1 MDRVWVV
8 ISSPDDLVQLKEQL
22 LKPDPN
28 ERKPQGQA
36 RANVLFGAGLAAGRR
51 PVKDGAGQACWPY
64 LSVTAA
70 AMIDTIIAGAP
81 ERARRADWAKVLG
94 RRRSLPQGK
103 AKVSTEGRVIF
114 SYL

>member
-8 ISSPDDLVQLKEQL
+8 ISFPDDLVQLKEQL

-36 RANVLFGAGLAAGRR
+36 RPNVLFGAGLGWRRAGVRQ
-51 PVKDGAGQACWPY
+51 DGAGQACWPY

-70 AMIDTIIAGAP
+70 ATNVLRPALPGLVA
-81 ERARRADWAKVLG
+81 WAAHQSRNVVG
-94 RRRSLPQGK
+94 SM
-103 AKVSTEGRVIF
+103 
-114 SYL
+114 

>member
-28 ERKPQGQA
+28 ERK
-36 RANVLFGAGLAAGRR
+36 AAGPAECAVRGWAGGGPASR
-51 PVKDGAGQACWPY
+51 QDGAGQACWPY

-70 AMIDTIIAGAP
+70 ATNVLRPALPGLVA
-81 ERARRADWAKVLG
+81 WAAHQSGNVVG
-94 RRRSLPQGK
+94 SM
-103 AKVSTEGRVIF
+103 
-114 SYL
+114 